1 MTASP
6 KNLTVALQPGSPG
19 PNKDVRYRSNRG
31 ESHKAL
37 NVKLVELL
45 GFLVSQSGNRGLI
58 RHANTPSQKSLSAE
72 DAHNPRNLS
81 SQGF

>member
-6 KNLTVALQPGSPG
+6 ENQTKALQPGSPS

-31 ESHKAL
+31 KSHKAL

-45 GFLVSQSGNRGLI
+45 GFLVRQSGNRGLI
-58 RHANTPSQKSLSAE
+58 RHANTPSQKSLSAD